1 MKNWSIQTRVSL
13 FYSTFLL
20 GIAAL
25 MVLFL
30 LLTTGTAAQN
40 ISESTLQKAVKE
52 SANGISYYEDR
63 IEIDPDFNFYAK
75 GSNILL
81 YGPKGTPMAG
91 STPSGFPAQVPL
103 TSDSFQTIDNG
114 EDSWLVYDL
123 LVHHPDASSLW
134 IRGIYLMDNTAAAL
148 HFVHQIALFALPVLF
163 LTAVLGGWL
172 VTKRAFAPLAEIRS
186 AAAEISAGDDL
197 SRRIELHQSK
207 DELYDLSV
215 TLNQMIARLQRAF
228 ENERQFSSDVSH
240 ELRTPIA
247 VILSHCD
254 YALAQDRTPD
264 EYRKALESIQTQ
276 GKRMS
281 ALSAQLLEL
290 SQNFHAANA
299 LQKEEINLSLLC
311 ESICEEMGTA
321 AEKRGIQIRAE
332 ITENLTAWV
341 DEIQWMRLMINLISN
356 AIRYGKEGGTVL
368 VSLTAPA
375 DSEIVLK
382 VQDDGQGIP
391 KEQQDK
397 IFTRFYRTGSSQ
409 SSGAEGSFGLGLS
422 YVKWIAEAHGG
433 SVALSS
439 EPGEGSTFTVRIPRE
454 N

>member
-1 MKNWSIQTRVSL
+1 
-13 FYSTFLL
+13 
-20 GIAAL
+20 
-25 MVLFL
+25 
-30 LLTTGTAAQN
+30 
-40 ISESTLQKAVKE
+40 
-52 SANGISYYEDR
+52 
-63 IEIDPDFNFYAK
+63 
-75 GSNILL
+75 
-81 YGPKGTPMAG
+81 
-91 STPSGFPAQVPL
+91 
-103 TSDSFQTIDNG
+103 
-114 EDSWLVYDL
+114 
-123 LVHHPDASSLW
+123 
-134 IRGIYLMDNTAAAL
+134 
-148 HFVHQIALFALPVLF
+148 
-163 LTAVLGGWL
+163 
-172 VTKRAFAPLAEIRS
+172 
-186 AAAEISAGDDL
+186 
-197 SRRIELHQSK
+197 
-207 DELYDLSV
+207 
-215 TLNQMIARLQRAF
+215 
-228 ENERQFSSDVSH
+228 
-240 ELRTPIA
+240 
-247 VILSHCD
+247 
-254 YALAQDRTPD
+254 
-264 EYRKALESIQTQ
+264 
-276 GKRMS
+276 MS

-321 AEKRGIQIRAE
+321 AEKRRIRIRAE
-332 ITENLTAWV
+332 ITEDLTAWV

-375 DSEIVLK
+375 DSEIILK